1 MTDNIAKITKV
12 LLWVLIA
19 LSIFFAL
26 MLFMNTTEEDTAW
39 IANSLTFTEILLY
52 LTAGAAVLASLYIF
66 AMKLIAKPKRAL
78 ISLIPIILV
87 VIIFIIAKSQASDAI
102 LDMPNYTGDANVPGQ
117 LKWSGT
123 GLIMMYVLLGLA
135 FVSII
140 YAEVSRFF
148 K

>member
-26 MLFMNTTEEDTAW
+26 MLFMNTSEGDTTW
-39 IANSLTFTEILLY
+39 IENSLTFTEILLY
-52 LTAGAAVLASLYIF
+52 LTAGSAVLASLYIF
-66 AMKLIAKPKRAL
+66 TMRLIAKPKRAL
-78 ISLIPIILV
+78 ISLIPIVLTL
-87 VIIFIIAKSQASDAI
+87 IIFIIAKSQASDAI
-102 LDMPNYTGDANVPGQ
+102 LDMPNYDGDANVPVQ

-123 GLIMMYVLLGLA
+123 GIIMTYVLLGLA
-135 FVSII
+135 VASII
-140 YAEVSRFF
+140 FAEVSRLF